1 MTMADSASHLVVG
14 PGALGRTLAHALAG
28 VFPVTLIARRP
39 LPARQRLTT
48 PEGKTVTQRLSVAC
62 MATLEDTAPAFVHL
76 TTKAYAAEAA
86 AEAAAR
92 RIAPGTPLVLWQN
105 GFAVQPRL
113 TARWPGP
120 VLCASTTEGAY
131 VVDDATTVHA
141 GRGASVIGDLRGR
154 HAGLARALA
163 RALDR
168 ADLAASAVD
177 DIETRLWQKLAVNAA
192 INPLAALYEVPN
204 GALAE
209 PRFAAERE
217 AVIAEVAA
225 ILAADGVAPPSGGGQ
240 DGWQTLVEGVMKTT
254 AGNRASMLQ
263 DIDAGRATERDAILA
278 PLIRRASHHCL
289 PCPALCALNARL
301 AEKEAR

>member
-1 MTMADSASHLVVG
+1 MA
-14 PGALGRTLAHALAG
+14 ALN
-28 VFPVTLIARRP
+28 
-39 LPARQRLTT
+39 
-48 PEGKTVTQRLSVAC
+48 
-62 MATLEDTAPAFVHL
+62 ATSPAFIHL

-86 AEAAAR
+86 AEAAAER
-92 RIAPGTPLVLWQN
+92 VAPGTPLVLWQN

-120 VLCASTTEGAY
+120 VLCTSTTEGAY
-131 VVDDATTVHA
+131 VIDDATTVHA
-141 GRGASVIGDLRGR
+141 GRGASVIGDLAGR

-168 ADLAASAVD
+168 AGLAASAVD

-192 INPLAALYEVPN
+192 INPLAALYQVPN
-204 GALAE
+204 GALSEA
-209 PRFAAERE
+209 RFDAERE

-225 ILAADGVAPPSGGGQ
+225 ILAADGVPPPGGGGK
-240 DGWQTLVEGVMKTT
+240 DGWRDLVEGVIKTT

-263 DIDAGRATERDAILA
+263 DIDAGRPTERDAILA
-278 PLIRRASHHCL
+278 PLIRRANHHRL
-289 PCPALCALNARL
+289 PCPEIYALNARL

>member
-1 MTMADSASHLVVG
+1 MTAVASASHVVVG

-28 VFPVTLIARRP
+28 VFLVTLIARRP
-39 LPARQRLTT
+39 LPAWQTLTT
-48 PEGKTVTQRLSVAC
+48 PEGEAVTRRLPAAD
-62 MATLEDTAPAFVHL
+62 MATLEGTSPAFLHL

-86 AEAAAR
+86 AAAAAER
-92 RIAPGTPLVLWQN
+92 VAPGTPLVLWQN

-131 VVDDATTVHA
+131 VIDDATTVHA
-141 GRGASVIGDLRGR
+141 GRGASVIGDLAGR

-168 ADLAASAVD
+168 AGLAASAVD

-209 PRFAAERE
+209 ARFAAERE
-217 AVIAEVAA
+217 PVIAEVAA
-225 ILAADGVAPPSGGGQ
+225 ILAADGVAPPSGEGK
-240 DGWQTLVEGVMKTT
+240 DGWRDLVEAVMKAT

-263 DIDAGRATERDAILA
+263 DIDAGRPTERDAILA
-278 PLIRRASHHCL
+278 PLIQRADHHRL
-289 PCPALCALNARL
+289 PCPEIYALNVRL